1 MQVFH
6 EQSWATVVRVPVAGK
21 RACWFKMCAPIQAF
35 ETRLTAELF
44 TRWPDRVTEVIA
56 QDEERSWLL
65 LADAGTPLREIGNPP
80 EAWLDVLPSYAEL
93 QRGEAVHAPEHLAH
107 EVPDLR
113 LRLLPERYE
122 DLMRRELPLE
132 PEERER
138 VRALAPRFRT
148 LCDQLAAFG
157 VPETIQHDDLHMANV
172 YVEAGR
178 FRVVDWGD
186 TSISHPFAS
195 LVETFRFLEEFN
207 GLSSDDPWFARLRD
221 AYLEAWDRDVRSALP
236 LALKVGGLAHAIAWA
251 RQRDALPR
259 QEQPEFDVWFS
270 VVLRRAL
277 AEMSRA

>member
-1 MQVFH
+1 
-6 EQSWATVVRVPVAGK
+6 
-21 RACWFKMCAPIQAF
+21 
-35 ETRLTAELF
+35 
-44 TRWPDRVTEVIA
+44 
-56 QDEERSWLL
+56 
-65 LADAGTPLREIGNPP
+65 
-80 EAWLDVLPSYAEL
+80 
-93 QRGEAVHAPEHLAH
+93 
-107 EVPDLR
+107 

>member
-132 PEERER
+132 PE
-138 VRALAPRFRT
+138 
-148 LCDQLAAFG
+148 
-157 VPETIQHDDLHMANV
+157 
-172 YVEAGR
+172 
-178 FRVVDWGD
+178 
-186 TSISHPFAS
+186 
-195 LVETFRFLEEFN
+195 
-207 GLSSDDPWFARLRD
+207 D
-221 AYLEAWDRDVRSALP
+221 A
-236 LALKVGGLAHAIAWA
+236 
-251 RQRDALPR
+251 
-259 QEQPEFDVWFS
+259 
-270 VVLRRAL
+270 
-277 AEMSRA
+277 